1 MNVYSSKIKGN
12 SVFDKNTLIKRLNDF
27 SGNASFYSY
36 FLKRKR
42 IEKGMKLEDVS
53 SGICSI
59 SYLSRIENNQS
70 KPDEDSLKLLF
81 ERLDLN
87 YEEIKEK
94 REHNVFEGLVKKEL
108 SQSKGDVLN
117 EINSIIISNAYT
129 SIELDLLVS
138 YSSLL
143 DKNYDET
150 RFILSKQ
157 EVNLSLFNNYEMIFY
172 IYLFCRYLH
181 ETNQNLRAYSQV
193 KVLNSINLNNEFFK
207 AVIFD
212 ISIDIAF
219 EMGEYDQV
227 VRFFYLL
234 NQNEYNFYF
243 NKKITLHKLQTLV
256 ANAKFNLNENLE
268 EFDKIKKNLGKDDNT
283 NTIYNYYLALAYY
296 KNGLFKKSLEILKDI
311 LDYPKALA
319 LFAYLTKKTAS
330 GEYYHLFNDKYQTY
344 NFGKYD
350 YLYENMCEYV
360 FLYLKGESNIHLF
373 NYLKQRLIS
382 HNSLF
387 YDYIIKDIAL
397 NELINLGIKTSKYKE
412 TLKYISE
419 EQAKS
424 LMVEKK

>member
-1 MNVYSSKIKGN
+1 MNVFSSKIKGN
-12 SVFDKNTLIKRLNDF
+12 SVFDKNMLSKRINDNTGD
-27 SGNASFYSY
+27 SSFYSY

-108 SQSKGDVLN
+108 THGKNDVTQ
-117 EINSIIISNAYT
+117 EINNIIYSNAYT

-143 DKNYDET
+143 DRNFDET

-157 EVNLSLFNNYEMIFY
+157 EVNMELFNNYEMIFY

-193 KVLNSINLNNEFFK
+193 KVLNSINMNNEFFK
-207 AVIFD
+207 AVICD

-243 NKKITLHKLQTLV
+243 NKKQPLHKLQTLV
-256 ANAKFNLNENLE
+256 ANAKFNLNENLD
-268 EFDKIKKNLGKDDNT
+268 EFVKIKKSINKDLS
-283 NTIYNYYLALAYY
+283 IMVLYNYYLALAYY
-296 KNGLFKKSLEILKDI
+296 KNGLYNKSLQILKDI
-311 LDYPKALA
+311 LDYPKAFA
-319 LFAYLTKKTAS
+319 LFAYLTKKIGTNEDS
-330 GEYYHLFNDKYQTY
+330 ELFHEKYKTY

-350 YLYENMCEYV
+350 YLYENMCEYIS
-360 FLYLKGESNIHLF
+360 LYLRGESSIHLF
-373 NYLKQRLIS
+373 NYIKQRLVS

-387 YDYIIKDIAL
+387 YDYIIKDIAI
-397 NELINLGIKTSKYKE
+397 NELILMGIKTSKYKE

-419 EQAKS
+419 EQAKT